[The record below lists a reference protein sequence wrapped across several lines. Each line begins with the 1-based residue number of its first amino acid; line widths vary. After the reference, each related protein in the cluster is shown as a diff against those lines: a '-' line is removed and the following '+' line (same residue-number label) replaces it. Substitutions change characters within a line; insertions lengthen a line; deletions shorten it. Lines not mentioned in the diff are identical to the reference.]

1 MKYHISNII
10 VVEGK
15 DDEAFLS
22 SFIDAI
28 HVKTNGYQIPKE
40 EIVFLNNKRN
50 QKPIIILTDSD
61 EAGKQIRER
70 LNKTID
76 KALNIEVDIVKCN
89 KNNKHGV
96 AECEQEEVINALK
109 EHIDNESSKETITN
123 ADVVS
128 LNIDKS
134 KRDVLCEEL
143 KLGSCNNKTFI
154 KRLNYLG
161 YTKEELKRYGNK

>member
-1 MKYHISNII
+1 MKYHISNVI

-28 HVKTNGYQIPKE
+28 YVKTNGYQIPKE
-40 EIVFLNNKRN
+40 EIDFLNNPRN

-70 LNKTID
+70 INKLVNKGLNV
-76 KALNIEVDIVKCN
+76 EVDIVKCN
-89 KNNKHGV
+89 KKNKHGV
-96 AECEQEEVINALK
+96 AECEREEVINALK
-109 EHIDNESSKETITN
+109 EHIDNIILKETITN
-123 ADVVS
+123 TDIVS
-128 LNIDKS
+128 LDIGKS
-134 KRDVLCEEL
+134 KREIICDEL
-143 KLGSCNNKTFI
+143 KLGLCNNKTFI

-161 YTKEELKRYGNK
+161 YTKEELKKYGNK

>member
-1 MKYHISNII
+1 MKYHISNVI

-28 HVKTNGYQIPKE
+28 YVKTNGYQIPKE
-40 EIVFLNNKRN
+40 EIDFLNNPRN

-70 LNKTID
+70 INKLVNKGLNV
-76 KALNIEVDIVKCN
+76 EVDIVKCN
-89 KNNKHGV
+89 KKNKHGV
-96 AECEQEEVINALK
+96 AECEREEVINALK
-109 EHIDNESSKETITN
+109 EHIDNIILKETITN
-123 ADVVS
+123 TDIVS
-128 LNIDKS
+128 LDIGKS
-134 KRDVLCEEL
+134 KREIICDEL
-143 KLGSCNNKTFI
+143 KLGLCNNKTFV

-161 YTKEELKRYGNK
+161 YTKEELKKYGNK

>member
-1 MKYHISNII
+1 MKCHISNII

-28 HVKTNGYQIPKE
+28 YVKTNGYQIPKE
-40 EIVFLNNKRN
+40 EIDFLNNPRN

-70 LNKTID
+70 LNKLVN
-76 KALNIEVDIVKCN
+76 KGLNIEVDIVKCN
-89 KNNKHGV
+89 KKNKHGV
-96 AECEQEEVINALK
+96 AECERDEVINALK
-109 EHIDNESSKETITN
+109 EHIDADSPKEIITN
-123 ADVVS
+123 ADIVA

-134 KRDVLCEEL
+134 KRDAVCEDL
-143 KLGSCNNKTFI
+143 KLGTCNNKTFI

-161 YTKEELKRYGNK
+161 YTKEELKKYGNK

>member
-1 MKYHISNII
+1 MKYRISNVI

-28 HVKTNGYQIPKE
+28 YVKTNGYQIPKE
-40 EIVFLNNKRN
+40 EIDFLNNPRN

-70 LNKTID
+70 INKLVN
-76 KALNIEVDIVKCN
+76 KGFNVEVDIIKCN
-89 KNNKHGV
+89 KKNKHGV
-96 AECEQEEVINALK
+96 AECEREEVINALK
-109 EHIDNESSKETITN
+109 EHIDNIILKETITN
-123 ADVVS
+123 ADIVS
-128 LNIDKS
+128 LDIGKS
-134 KRDVLCEEL
+134 KREIICDEL
-143 KLGSCNNKTFI
+143 KLGLCNNKTFI

-161 YTKEELKRYGNK
+161 YTKEELKKYGNK

>member
-1 MKYHISNII
+1 MKYHISNVI

-28 HVKTNGYQIPKE
+28 YVKTNGYQIPKE
-40 EIVFLNNKRN
+40 EIDFLNNPRN

-70 LNKTID
+70 INKLVNKGLNV
-76 KALNIEVDIVKCN
+76 EVDIIKCN
-89 KNNKHGV
+89 KKNKHGV
-96 AECEQEEVINALK
+96 AECEREEVINALK
-109 EHIDNESSKETITN
+109 EHIDSMILKETITN
-123 ADVVS
+123 ADIVS
-128 LNIDKS
+128 LDIGKS
-134 KRDVLCEEL
+134 KREIICDEL
-143 KLGSCNNKTFI
+143 KLGLCNNKTFI

-161 YTKEELKRYGNK
+161 YTKEELKKYGNK